1 MDNNKLMSQV
11 TTIFGIFM
19 VLFYLGVGIYLIFYF
34 DRTYLDR
41 AVLVIIGSSFILYG
55 VYRAFRTYTRIVEL
69 FFKDDSDDEEEDK
82 YL

>member
-55 VYRAFRTYTRIVEL
+55 VYRAFRTYSKIVEL
-69 FFKDDSDDEEEDK
+69 FFRDDSNDKEDK

>member
-69 FFKDDSDDEEEDK
+69 FFKDDSDDEDDK

>member
-1 MDNNKLMSQV
+1 
-11 TTIFGIFM
+11 M

-69 FFKDDSDDEEEDK
+69 FFKDDSDEEEDK

>member
-1 MDNNKLMSQV
+1 
-11 TTIFGIFM
+11 M